1 MEDLVI
7 RPSTKIVMASYVIAA
22 LVTIGGIVAA
32 RLLFPD
38 SPYWW
43 LGAIPGFGY
52 EMAIVVRHLGLLM
65 EKLTISNERLRYESG
80 FISKSTHTIDL
91 GKVQDVRVD
100 QNVKQRY
107 ENSKR
112 GWRIVTSVGAGFTG
126 DGGNRILIDDP
137 HDMKKIFSDVDR
149 KTFLGKH
156 LKRVLL
162 EYFVCCLHLSF

>member
-100 QNVKQRY
+100 QNVKQRMLGLGLISV
-107 ENSKR
+107 E
-112 GWRIVTSVGAGFTG
+112 TS
-126 DGGNRILIDDP
+126 GGSSAISVDNVDDP
-137 HDMKKIFSDVDR
+137 HKVADMI
-149 KTFLGKH
+149 
-156 LKRVLL
+156 L
-162 EYFVCCLHLSF
+162 ERSRQSPHHTP